1 LIKFV
6 KYRFIYFKNYFEL
19 KRATKV
25 IIGAGGKSYDG
36 WVSTDIQNL
45 NITKRSDFEK
55 YWNSDTI
62 EAFLAEHVWE
72 HLTEEE
78 GKVAFNNC
86 YDFLKTGGYLRLA
99 VPDGYNPNPDYIKHV
114 KPRGTGA
121 AAEDH
126 KILYNYHLLSDLL
139 SQVGFKVDML
149 EYWDEKGQFHF
160 NDWDILDGFIKRSKD
175 HDERNSEGSL
185 NYSSLIVD
193 AVKPS

>member
-1 LIKFV
+1 MIKFV
-6 KYRFIYFKNYFEL
+6 KYRFIYFKNFFEL

-45 NITKRSDFEK
+45 DITKRSDFEK

-72 HLTEEE
+72 HLTQEE
-78 GKVAFNNC
+78 GIAAFENC
-86 YDFLKTGGYLRLA
+86 YNLLKPGGYLRLA

-121 AAEDH
+121 GAEDH
-126 KILYNYHLLSDLL
+126 KTLYNTTYLRIYSVRLDL
-139 SQVGFKVDML
+139 K
-149 EYWDEKGQFHF
+149 
-160 NDWDILDGFIKRSKD
+160 
-175 HDERNSEGSL
+175 
-185 NYSSLIVD
+185 
-193 AVKPS
+193 